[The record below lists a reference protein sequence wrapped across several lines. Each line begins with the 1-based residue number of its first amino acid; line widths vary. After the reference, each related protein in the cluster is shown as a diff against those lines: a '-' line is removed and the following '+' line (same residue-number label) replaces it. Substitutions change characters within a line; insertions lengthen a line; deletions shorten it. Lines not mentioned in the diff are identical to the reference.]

1 MPAGSTSRAAVLFP
15 GKIAGMASPARKT
28 LRFTQIRLENWRNFR
43 QVEVDLGQRV
53 FLVGPNAVGKS
64 NFLDAFRFLHEI
76 AVSGFQ
82 RAVSLRGG
90 VARLRSFSA
99 PEGSDVA
106 IAVRLGSEEQ
116 PDAWEYEIRFGKE
129 GKDSLQAERIWKT
142 GTLIKN
148 RPDEEDEK
156 DPRRLAQTL
165 IEQSAANREFRE
177 VADFLWSLFYLH
189 VVPQLMREPER
200 SAGKVADPFGG
211 DFLAQVANLPPR
223 RLEARLRWVTRVL
236 QAAVPQLQRL
246 KIEGNGRS
254 GPHLLATF
262 LPSGRE
268 ITESELSDG
277 TIRLLGILWAHLVQ
291 PRGPLIL
298 EEPELSLHPEVVR
311 ALPQVFARMQG
322 RFGQQIL
329 LSTHSPELIEDE
341 GIGLNEVLLL
351 LPDTDGT
358 AVRPTGSFDEV
369 PALLGGGL
377 TLAEAVLPK
386 TRPRQV
392 EQLAGRIHR

>member
-1 MPAGSTSRAAVLFP
+1 
-15 GKIAGMASPARKT
+15 MASSARKT
-28 LRFTQIRLENWRNFR
+28 LRFTHIRLENWRNFR
-43 QVEVDLGQRV
+43 QVEVDLGSRV

-64 NFLDAFRFLHEI
+64 NFLAAFRFLHEI

-99 PEGSDVA
+99 PETSNVV
-106 IAVRLGSEEQ
+106 IAVRLGSEDQ
-116 PDAWEYEIRFGKE
+116 PDAWAYEIRFGKD
-129 GKDSLQAERIWKT
+129 GKDSVRTERVWKA
-142 GTLIKN
+142 GVLIKD

-177 VADFLWSLFYLH
+177 VADFFVSIFYLH
-189 VVPQLMREPER
+189 VVPQLVREPER
-200 SAGKVADPFGG
+200 SAGKTADPFGG
-211 DFLAQVANLPPR
+211 DFLEQIAEVPPR
-223 RLEARLRWVTRVL
+223 LRNARLQWVTHVL
-236 QAAVPQLQRL
+236 KAAVPQLETL
-246 KIEGNGRS
+246 TGKSNGR
-254 GPHLLATF
+254 GIHLHARFQHSTW
-262 LPSGRE
+262 E

-277 TIRLLGILWAHLVQ
+277 TLRLLGILWAHLVQ

-298 EEPELSLHPEVVR
+298 EEPELSLQPEVVR
-311 ALPQVFARMQG
+311 ALPQVFARMQS

-329 LSTHSPELIEDE
+329 LSTHSPELLEDE

-351 LPDTDGT
+351 LPGAHGT
-358 AVRPTGSFDEV
+358 VVRPAGSFEEV

-386 TRPRQV
+386 TRPREV